1 MNSFLL
7 LSLSLSLFFS
17 REPVIIRSFVEVSR
31 LSAQSVPGRLN
42 FHETSDSNL
51 ITAKLSRAQKNRSIV
66 ERLIESRNSSRVA
79 RARRTRYM
87 RIYIRFRLETGNRP
101 TRLKMSARSLCPPSQ
116 LPDRT
121 NRYADP
127 PRRIR
132 PRYTAKQEVFP
143 PTGNKRGKFRRIWI
157 LCSSLTIF
165 TGCCRS
171 RQTAY
176 HHAPDRCFVDAEIRM
191 CTFSL
196 LRFRASLVNR
206 VKREGRGKGISSLGA
221 GGERGR
227 VPRDA
232 GRAKARVDAKFKPA
246 G

>member
-1 MNSFLL
+1 MEKREEKRERETEGEGESWRGRGETARAVECGIAINLRAIYEHFRLVLLPFFFFCIEKFNEFLSSP

-42 FHETSDSNL
+42 FHETSDANL

-143 PTGNKRGKFRRIWI
+143 PTGNKRGKFRRI
-157 LCSSLTIF
+157 
-165 TGCCRS
+165 
-171 RQTAY
+171 
-176 HHAPDRCFVDAEIRM
+176 
-191 CTFSL
+191 
-196 LRFRASLVNR
+196 
-206 VKREGRGKGISSLGA
+206 
-221 GGERGR
+221 
-227 VPRDA
+227 
-232 GRAKARVDAKFKPA
+232 
-246 G
+246 